1 MSEENKALVRREI
14 EEPFMSGRPWLE
26 ALKATVKEHG
36 AEAEEISERIPEP
49 LPSEGC
55 ERCKRPIDELNLAVN
70 SAQLLPAIRDL
81 YSRHPEYFHHEPWE
95 LQHVLYSLNYTD
107 DLADEA
113 EIAAAVEV
121 ARENYPQWRP
131 AA

>member
-1 MSEENKALVRREI
+1 M
-14 EEPFMSGRPWLE
+14 G
-26 ALKATVKEHG
+26 T
-36 AEAEEISERIPEP
+36 
-49 LPSEGC
+49 
-55 ERCKRPIDELNLAVN
+55 VN

-95 LQHVLYSLNYTD
+95 LQHVLYSLGYVE
-107 DLADEA
+107 DLVPEA

-121 ARENYPQWRP
+121 ARGDYPQWRR